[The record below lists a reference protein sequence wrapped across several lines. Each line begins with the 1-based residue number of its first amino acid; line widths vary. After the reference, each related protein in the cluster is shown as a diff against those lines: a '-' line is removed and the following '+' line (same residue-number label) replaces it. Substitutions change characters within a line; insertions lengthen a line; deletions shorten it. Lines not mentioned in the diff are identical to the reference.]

1 MFQNTAAGMPAKN
14 APSLNVPA
22 LTRREAASRLA
33 LHLDGPH
40 ALLPDELVTR
50 PAADLVLSMLLLL
63 TEGAERPVY
72 ARVTRGMLHA
82 WDISEQE
89 AFAMA
94 EENAPRLLP
103 PSLAVLSEILQ
114 ELAESGAMQS
124 VSIEAPTPDET
135 LARIF
140 RGETPGCDLVL
151 SNIHFRSGAAA
162 MFYPGLL
169 RRIAGVLG
177 SDLYLLPSS
186 VHEVILVPVSIPAT
200 RLDLAR
206 TVQEINRTVV
216 REEDRLSDRVYVYRR
231 ETDTFS

>member
-33 LHLDGPH
+33 LHPDGPH

-103 PSLAVLSEILQ
+103 PLRARPSAFSSARCWALS
-114 ELAESGAMQS
+114 S
-124 VSIEAPTPDET
+124 
-135 LARIF
+135 
-140 RGETPGCDLVL
+140 
-151 SNIHFRSGAAA
+151 AASCSTSCPA
-162 MFYPGLL
+162 SSPC
-169 RRIAGVLG
+169 
-177 SDLYLLPSS
+177 LPS
-186 VHEVILVPVSIPAT
+186 
-200 RLDLAR
+200 R
-206 TVQEINRTVV
+206 
-216 REEDRLSDRVYVYRR
+216 
-231 ETDTFS
+231 